1 MTPGPGAP
9 ASPQVL
15 TGSLVL
21 PDRLLTDGAVV
32 LVGDR
37 IAHAGRRDDPAVP
50 ADVPRADLPPDVL
63 LLPGL
68 VDLHCH
74 GGAGGEF
81 GSDPESARRAAEHH
95 HRAGSTTVVASLVSA
110 RPAALVTGMRV
121 SAELAA
127 EGVVAGVHVEGPF
140 LSPARRG
147 AHDPAALSPVDLG
160 LVDALVDAA
169 GGRWRAMTFAPELD
183 GAAELVRRLVDA
195 GVVPAVGHTD
205 ADAATTAA
213 ALTRAAGLLGERRR
227 PLVTHLF
234 NAMPALHHR
243 APGPVAASL
252 AAAARREAVVEL
264 IADGVHL
271 ADATVAMVL
280 GVLGPESVA
289 LVSDAMAATGMP
301 EGRYRIGEL
310 DAVVWAGTARLVD
323 GGAIAGS
330 VSTLLDTVRR
340 CVQDVGI
347 PLVDAV
353 RAAGGTPA
361 AVLGLDGE
369 LGALRPGLRADVL
382 AVDRGLRPVA
392 VWRAGH
398 RLGPSPGPSPGC

>member
-1 MTPGPGAP
+1 MTPPPGAP
-9 ASPQVL
+9 ASPQLLV
-15 TGSLVL
+15 GSVVL
-21 PDRLLTDGAVV
+21 PDRLVADGAVV

-37 IAHAGRRDDPAVP
+37 ILHAGRRDDPAVP
-50 ADVPRADLPPDVL
+50 VGAARADLPPDVL

-81 GSDPESARRAAEHH
+81 GSDRESARRAAEHH
-95 HRAGSTTVVASLVSA
+95 HLAGSTTVVASLVSA
-110 RPAALVTGMRV
+110 RPAALVTAMRV
-121 SAELAA
+121 CAELAT
-127 EGVVAGVHVEGPF
+127 EGVVAGVHTEGPF

-160 LVDALVDAA
+160 LVDSLADA
-169 GGRWRAMTFAPELD
+169 GDGRWRAMTFAPELD
-183 GAAELVRRLVDA
+183 GTAELIRRLVDS

-205 ADAATTAA
+205 ADAATTTA
-213 ALTRAAGLLGERRR
+213 ALTRAAGLLGDRRR
-227 PLVTHLF
+227 AVVTHLF
-234 NAMPALHHR
+234 NAMPAMHHR
-243 APGPVAASL
+243 EPGPVAASL
-252 AAAARREAVVEL
+252 AAAARQEAVVEL

-280 GVLGPESVA
+280 DVLGPGSVA

-301 EGRYRIGEL
+301 EGRYRIGDL
-310 DAVVWAGTARLVD
+310 DAVVSAGTARLVD
-323 GGAIAGS
+323 GDAIAGS

-340 CVQDVGI
+340 CVRHVGA
-347 PLVDAV
+347 PLPDAV
-353 RAAGGTPA
+353 RAASGTPA
-361 AVLGLDGE
+361 TVLGVDDE
-369 LGALRPGLRADVL
+369 VGALRPGLRADVV

-398 RLGPSPGPSPGC
+398 RLGPPHAP

>member
-1 MTPGPGAP
+1 MIPPPGAP

-15 TGSLVL
+15 TGSVVL
-21 PDRLLTDGAVV
+21 PDRVVADGAVV
-32 LVGDR
+32 LAGDR
-37 IAHAGRRDDPAVP
+37 VVHAGRRDDPAVP
-50 ADVPRADLPPDVL
+50 VGTARADLPAGVL

-81 GSDPESARRAAEHH
+81 GADRDPARRAAEHH

-110 RPAALVTGMRV
+110 GPAALVTGMRV

-127 EGVVAGVHVEGPF
+127 EGLVAGVHVEGPF

-160 LVDALVDAA
+160 LVDSLLDAA
-169 GGRWRAMTFAPELD
+169 RGQWRAMTFAPELA
-183 GAAELVRRLVDA
+183 GAADLVRRLVAA

-213 ALTRAAGLLGERRR
+213 ALTRAADLLGNRGR

-243 APGPVAASL
+243 DPGPVAASL

-280 GVLGPESVA
+280 GVLGPGSVA

-310 DAVVWAGTARLVD
+310 DAVVSAGTARLVD

-340 CVQDVGI
+340 CVQHAGV
-347 PLVDAV
+347 PLPDAV
-353 RAAGGTPA
+353 RAASATPA
-361 AVLGLDGE
+361 SVLGLDHE
-369 LGALRPGLRADVL
+369 LGGLRPGLRADVL
-382 AVDRGLRPVA
+382 AVDRDLRPVA
-392 VWRAGH
+392 VWRGGH
-398 RLGPSPGPSPGC
+398 RLDPSPGP